1 MSKKRSL
8 VPTSP
13 EEALLDSLVDRMAA
27 VDKDMLTQEQRV
39 DLIEVNANLIR
50 FYLNLR
56 DGEEPRPEDLESVE
70 EKIRALEEAMR
81 GA

>member
-13 EEALLDSLVDRMAA
+13 EEDLLDSLVDRMAA

-39 DLIEVNANLIR
+39 DLIEVNANLIW

-56 DGEEPRPEDLESVE
+56 DGEKPRPEDLESVE
-70 EKIRALEEAMR
+70 EKIRAL
-81 GA
+81 